1 VYTDRGQVR
10 RIISARRAKKRA
22 RDMATVRKTLDEIR
36 AAKSKINW
44 EKLRAAKDADIARQI
59 AQDPDTAPEI
69 TVDALI
75 APKNLRRRLNMTQEE
90 FADALGI
97 PVATLRNWEQ
107 GRHGIDPAARSL
119 LILIAR
125 DPEETLATLAAAR
138 AA

>member
-1 VYTDRGQVR
+1 
-10 RIISARRAKKRA
+10 
-22 RDMATVRKTLDEIR
+22 MATVRKTLDEIR
-36 AAKSKINW
+36 AAKSKINR

-125 DPEETLATLAAAR
+125 DPKETLATLAAAR
-138 AA
+138 TA

>member
-1 VYTDRGQVR
+1 MEFAWDD
-10 RIISARRAKKRA
+10 AKRA
-22 RDMATVRKTLDEIR
+22 NETVVNEAL
-36 AAKSKINW
+36 KSKINR

-69 TVDALI
+69 SVDALI

-90 FADALGI
+90 FADALDI
-97 PVATLRNWEQ
+97 PIATLRNGEQ

-125 DPEETLATLAAAR
+125 DPEETLATLAAAG

>member
-1 VYTDRGQVR
+1 MSLILPTLGDC
-10 RIISARRAKKRA
+10 ARFPAANAWARSSRPFRADPGSPA
-22 RDMATVRKTLDEIR
+22 Y
-36 AAKSKINW
+36 
-44 EKLRAAKDADIARQI
+44 
-59 AQDPDTAPEI
+59 QDPDTAPEI

>member
-1 VYTDRGQVR
+1 
-10 RIISARRAKKRA
+10 
-22 RDMATVRKTLDEIR
+22 MATVRKTLDALHAR
-36 AAKSKINW
+36 KPKINRA
-44 EKLRAAKDADIARQI
+44 KLRATTDTDIARQI
-59 AQDPDTAPEI
+59 AEDPDTAPEI
-69 TVDALI
+69 SLDTLI
-75 APKNLRRRLNMTQEE
+75 APKNLRHRLNMTQEE
-90 FADALGI
+90 FANALGI